1 MVFFA
6 TVVNRVHKRPPPVD
20 VEGVANSLGLTV
32 HYAWLDD
39 GISGELVRLPSG
51 DYQINVHADDPST
64 RQRFTIANEIGYY
77 VYHRDLSDKGIDDNR
92 AYRST
97 GEGRFHNRNIGPAQE
112 TQANRFAATLLMPN
126 NMVADL
132 RAAGFDRRGT
142 AENSGFRNMP
152 WQFDWASP
160 IPNSLVGATGPHFG
174 PGG

>member
-6 TVVNRVHKRPPPVD
+6 TVVNRAHKRPPPVD

-64 RQRFTIANEIGYY
+64 RQRFTIAHEIGHY
-77 VYHRDLSDKGIDDNR
+77 VYHRDLIDKGIDDNR

-126 NMVADL
+126 DMVADL
-132 RAAGFDRRGT
+132 RAAGFDRRGM
-142 AENSGFRNMP
+142 AEKLGVSEHAMAIRLGEP
-152 WQFDWASP
+152 YP
-160 IPNSLVGATGPHFG
+160 
-174 PGG
+174 

>member
-6 TVVNRVHKRPPPVD
+6 TVVNRAHKRPPPVD

-64 RQRFTIANEIGYY
+64 RQRFTIAHEIGHY
-77 VYHRDLSDKGIDDNR
+77 VYHRDLIDNGIDDNR

-97 GEGRFHNRNIGPAQE
+97 GEGHFHNRNIGPAQE

-132 RAAGFDRRGT
+132 RAAGFDRRGM
-142 AENSGFRNMP
+142 AEKLGVSEHAMAIRLGEP
-152 WQFDWASP
+152 YP
-160 IPNSLVGATGPHFG
+160 
-174 PGG
+174 

>member
-6 TVVNRVHKRPPPVD
+6 TVVNRAHKRPPPVD

-64 RQRFTIANEIGYY
+64 RQRFTIAHEIGHY
-77 VYHRDLSDKGIDDNR
+77 VYHRDLIDKGIDDNS

-132 RAAGFDRRGT
+132 RAAGFDRRGM
-142 AENSGFRNMP
+142 AEKLGVSEHAMAIRLGEP
-152 WQFDWASP
+152 YP
-160 IPNSLVGATGPHFG
+160 
-174 PGG
+174 